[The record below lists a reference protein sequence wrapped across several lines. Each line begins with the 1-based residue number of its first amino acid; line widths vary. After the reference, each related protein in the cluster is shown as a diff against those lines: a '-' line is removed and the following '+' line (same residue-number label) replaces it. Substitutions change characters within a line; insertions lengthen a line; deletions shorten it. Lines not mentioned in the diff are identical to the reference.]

1 MLQLAIVNDR
11 RAWVNIEDVAE
22 LFKEEAMLD
31 EDPIRD
37 GATAEE
43 LLRRALIDDSSAVAV
58 SLRVNGLPLS
68 EAVTV
73 IFHGRRDLGTLQ
85 TYIACG
91 SRAAGAT
98 VAASELLRVPCDL
111 DLAEAG
117 DRAEA
122 ERLYVEQATALRDAL
137 VGADTVLDVWREPLG
152 DLVGST
158 VTVDHSVQLS
168 VKLPAHRLL
177 PTALVATE
185 SQLVV
190 TPVCSART
198 LADGRPPMGIA
209 CAQQDLSRVYPLAD
223 DPERCVEDFLELAA
237 EHALELAERL
247 EHQEASV
254 QRFLE
259 LSDS

>member
-1 MLQLAIVNDR
+1 
-11 RAWVNIEDVAE
+11 
-22 LFKEEAMLD
+22 MLD
-31 EDPIRD
+31 EDPTRD
-37 GATAEE
+37 GGTAEE
-43 LLRRALIDDSSAVAV
+43 LLRRALLDDSSAVAV

-73 IFHGRRDLGTLQ
+73 IFHARRDLGTLQ
-85 TYIACG
+85 TYVASG
-91 SRAAGAT
+91 SRGAGAT
-98 VAASELLRVPCDL
+98 VSASELLRVPCDL
-111 DLAEAG
+111 DLADAE
-117 DRAEA
+117 DRADA
-122 ERLYVEQATALRDAL
+122 ERLYVQQATALRDAL
-137 VGADTVLDVWREPLG
+137 VGADTVLGVWREPLS
-152 DLVGST
+152 DLAGS
-158 VTVDHSVQLS
+158 VVAVDHSVQLS
-168 VKLPAHRLL
+168 VRLPAYRLL
-177 PTALVATE
+177 PTALVAAE

-223 DPERCVEDFLELAA
+223 DPARCVEDFLDLAA

-254 QRFLE
+254 ERFME

>member
-1 MLQLAIVNDR
+1 M
-11 RAWVNIEDVAE
+11 
-22 LFKEEAMLD
+22 
-31 EDPIRD
+31 
-37 GATAEE
+37 
-43 LLRRALIDDSSAVAV
+43 
-58 SLRVNGLPLS
+58 
-68 EAVTV
+68 TV

-85 TYIACG
+85 TYVACG
-91 SRAAGAT
+91 SRGAGAT
-98 VAASELLRVPCDL
+98 VSASELLRVPCDL
-111 DLAEAG
+111 DLADAE
-117 DRAEA
+117 DRDEA

-137 VGADTVLDVWREPLG
+137 VGADTVLDVWREPLSATWRAAASP
-152 DLVGST
+152 ST
-158 VTVDHSVQLS
+158 TPCSCRS
-168 VKLPAHRLL
+168 SCPRHRLL

-237 EHALELAERL
+237 EHALLLAERL

-254 QRFLE
+254 QRFME
-259 LSDS
+259 LSDPQVARRRGTRAAQRHDRVGYRGADAPPLDHHR